1 MDVITAVKDK
11 ANYADIVAWF
21 RSQGELDTE
30 QLVLLVDTIDE
41 MSEEI
46 FEHYKA
52 LCGILKRELQRIRR
66 ICTEGNCQEAFPDDA
81 VRHQLAYVVEKA
93 CGERFVLAEKYEEL
107 VEVLKK

>member
-30 QLVLLVDTIDE
+30 QLVLLVDTIGE
-41 MSEEI
+41 MSPEI

-52 LCGILKRELQRIRR
+52 LCSILKGELQRIRR
-66 ICTEGNCQEAFPDDA
+66 ICTESSSQEAFPDDA
-81 VRHQLAYVVEKA
+81 MRHQLAYVVKKA
-93 CGERFVLAEKYEEL
+93 CGERLVLAEKYEEL
-107 VEVLKK
+107 VEVLNK